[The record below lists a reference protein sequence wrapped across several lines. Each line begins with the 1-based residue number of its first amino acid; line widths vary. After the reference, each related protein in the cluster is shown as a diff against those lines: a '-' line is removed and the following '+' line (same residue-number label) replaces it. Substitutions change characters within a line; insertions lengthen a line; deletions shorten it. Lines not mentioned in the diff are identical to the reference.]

1 MTMHVNT
8 TQAAALLKISPSR
21 LRQLLQKG
29 RVRGA
34 YKTGIYWLV
43 PLYDGL
49 PYIETTKKGQKGTWE
64 TVKKPQK
71 TTVNINSN
79 IIKQNIKRSKEE
91 RQPAIAV
98 RGKEKHYVHEL
109 EIPVPC
115 KIIYNPDK
123 PLSCGARVWI
133 EILNFDLDLIAC

>member
-1 MTMHVNT
+1 MYVNT
-8 TQAAALLKISPSR
+8 TQAASLLKISSSR

-34 YKTGIYWLV
+34 YKTGKFWLI

-49 PYIETTKKGQKGTWE
+49 PYVEKTQRGQVGTWKV
-64 TVKKPQK
+64 VKKPQK
-71 TTVNINSN
+71 TTVNINTN
-79 IIKQNIKRSKEE
+79 IIRRNIKKSKAE
-91 RQPAIAV
+91 REPAIAV
-98 RGKEKHYVHEL
+98 RGKEKYYVHEL

-123 PLSCGARVWI
+123 PLACGARVWI
-133 EILNFDLDLIAC
+133 EILGFDLDLIAS

>member
-1 MTMHVNT
+1 MYVNT
-8 TQAAALLKISPSR
+8 TQAASLLKISSSR

-34 YKTGIYWLV
+34 YKSGKFWLIPIYRGMPQIV
-43 PLYDGL
+43 AA
-49 PYIETTKKGQKGTWE
+49 KRGQAGTWK
-64 TVKKPQK
+64 TVRKLKK
-71 TTVNINSN
+71 TIVHINSN
-79 IIKQNIKRSKEE
+79 RIKQNIKKSKTE
-91 RQPAIAV
+91 RKPAIAV

-123 PLSCGARVWI
+123 PLDCGARVWI
-133 EILNFDLDLIAC
+133 EILNFDLDLIAG

>member
-1 MTMHVNT
+1 MHVVNT
-8 TQAAALLKISPSR
+8 TKAASLLEISPSR

-34 YKTGIYWLV
+34 YKIGKFWFI
-43 PLYDGL
+43 PLHDGL
-49 PYIETTKKGQKGTWE
+49 PYIEKTRKGQKGTWK
-64 TVKKPQK
+64 TVKKLRK

-79 IIKQNIKRSKEE
+79 IIRQNIKKSKEE
-91 RQPAIAV
+91 REPAIAV
-98 RGKEKHYVHEL
+98 RGKEKRYVHEL

-123 PLSCGARVWI
+123 PLDCGARVWI

>member
-1 MTMHVNT
+1 M
-8 TQAAALLKISPSR
+8 
-21 LRQLLQKG
+21 QKG

-34 YKTGIYWLV
+34 YKTGKFWLI
-43 PLYDGL
+43 PLYNGL
-49 PYIETTKKGQKGTWE
+49 PYVEKTRRGQAGTWK

-71 TTVNINSN
+71 TTININSN
-79 IIKQNIKRSKEE
+79 RIKQNIKKSKTE

-98 RGKEKHYVHEL
+98 KGKEKHYVHEL

-123 PLSCGARVWI
+123 PLDCGARVWI
-133 EILNFDLDLIAC
+133 EILNFDLDLIAS

>member
-1 MTMHVNT
+1 MYVNT
-8 TQAAALLKISPSR
+8 TQAASLLKISSSR

-34 YKTGIYWLV
+34 YKAGKFWLIR
-43 PLYDGL
+43 LYDGM
-49 PYIETTKKGQKGTWE
+49 PYVEETKRGQAGTWK
-64 TVKKPQK
+64 VAKKPQK

-79 IIKQNIKRSKEE
+79 IIRQNIKKSKAE
-91 RQPAIAV
+91 RKPAIAV
-98 RGKEKHYVHEL
+98 KGKEKHYVYEL

-123 PLSCGARVWI
+123 PLDCGARVWI
-133 EILNFDLDLIAC
+133 EILNFDLDLITG